1 MTTCTTCG
9 ATWTGHRM
17 EHCWACHETFT
28 GTRAG
33 DMHRVGSY
41 SPNERRCLSA
51 KEMRQRGLVPRTKPN
66 GLVVWSRGGHNPHAD
81 H

>member
-1 MTTCTTCG
+1 
-9 ATWTGHRM
+9 M
-17 EHCWACHETFT
+17 EHCWACHETFSA
-28 GTRAG
+28 TRAG

-41 SPNERRCLSA
+41 SPNHRRCLSA
-51 KEMRQRGLVPRTKPN
+51 KEMTERGLVSRTKPN